1 MIYYIIILSSGLL
14 LLILNN
20 IKWLK
25 IKRSVIKE
33 KRIKKIKSNNG
44 YFFIAFSKRILKEWL
59 TYLSTILKER

>member
-33 KRIKKIKSNNG
+33 KRIKKIKSDNG
-44 YFFIAFSKRILKEWL
+44 YFFIA
-59 TYLSTILKER
+59 